1 MVASARGIVV
11 QLQTD
16 AIKRSDIFSVQ
27 EIWTA
32 ASPALVATQQLA
44 KQP

>member
-11 QLQTD
+11 KLQTD
-16 AIKRSDIFSVQ
+16 AVKRIDIFPVW

-32 ASPALVATQQLA
+32 ASLA
-44 KQP
+44 AQ